1 MNEQKR
7 DMTGAWALN
16 ALDADERA
24 RIEDFL
30 AQDPDAAAEARSF
43 EETAG
48 ELARG
53 LEPEA
58 PRPELKSSLM
68 ARIAQT
74 PQLSTVDQDS
84 SEEDRSAPRAATHRR
99 ADVPPADAETETAA
113 TSRNTTGPESDAGS
127 DAADAGHDATVIPL
141 DRYRSSVRRSR
152 WLAVAAA
159 ALMVTTVAG
168 VGLWSSERA
177 AEDDARSTI
186 EALESEQAA
195 SDEEREMIS
204 ALMSADDTSQ
214 ITVTPESG
222 GDLHVMYS
230 RDQKA
235 MIVQA
240 AGLPEL
246 PSDSTYQLWIVDDT
260 ATSAGLI
267 SKPDQTV
274 MAREEMSPTAQI
286 GLSIEPAGGS
296 EEPTDVIAIKE
307 L

>member
-1 MNEQKR
+1 MNEQKH
-7 DMTGAWALN
+7 DLTGAWALN
-16 ALDADERA
+16 ALDGDERA
-24 RIEDFL
+24 QFEAYL
-30 AQDPDAAAEARSF
+30 AQDPDAASEAHSL

-53 LEPEA
+53 LEPET

-68 ARIAQT
+68 ARISQT
-74 PQLSTVDQDS
+74 PQLSMVDEDS
-84 SEEDRSAPRAATHRR
+84 VNEDSVDGDSEEEQPATHIATHRR
-99 ADVPPADAETETAA
+99 DGLTPGDAETE
-113 TSRNTTGPESDAGS
+113 SDTEA
-127 DAADAGHDATVIPL
+127 DAADQDHDAAVIPM
-141 DRYRSSVRRSR
+141 DRYRSSVRRTR

-177 AEDDARSTI
+177 AQDDARATI
-186 EALESEQAA
+186 AALESEQAG

-204 ALMSADDTSQ
+204 ALVTADDTSQ
-214 ITVTPESG
+214 LTVPSANG
-222 GDLHVMYS
+222 GNLHVMYS
-230 RDQKA
+230 RDQQA

-267 SKPDQTV
+267 SEPDQTV

-296 EEPTDVIAIKE
+296 EEPTEVIAIKE